1 MKEVNRVSKEQQND
15 VVEELVA
22 DETVESQETAEAGQN
37 EAEVVDARY
46 AELEKQLEESQ
57 QRYLRT
63 QADFDN
69 FRRRSTKEREELARY
84 ASMKLVTE
92 LLPVVD
98 NFDRATAAASV
109 NGDVEALAKGVDM
122 IFRQLTQTLEQE
134 GLTAMNVVGEAFNPD
149 FHQAIM
155 TVESDEYEE
164 GIIVEEVQKGYM
176 LKEKVL
182 RPAMV
187 KVSG

>member
-1 MKEVNRVSKEQQND
+1 MSKEQQND

-69 FRRRSTKEREELARY
+69 FRRRSTKE
-84 ASMKLVTE
+84 
-92 LLPVVD
+92 
-98 NFDRATAAASV
+98 
-109 NGDVEALAKGVDM
+109 
-122 IFRQLTQTLEQE
+122 
-134 GLTAMNVVGEAFNPD
+134 
-149 FHQAIM
+149 
-155 TVESDEYEE
+155 
-164 GIIVEEVQKGYM
+164 
-176 LKEKVL
+176 EKSWRVM
-182 RPAMV
+182 RR
-187 KVSG
+187 